1 MPEPAPTL
9 RPWGRLPGELAPVLR
24 AELESTARAVAGTV
38 AGSVPAFAEID
49 DPKFERDLNHAV
61 RVALERFVELIG
73 SREPALPPQVRDTF
87 VGLGA
92 AEAREDRSPE
102 ALLAALRLASRLL
115 LRTAFEALAAVRPV
129 APDELLDLSDAVT
142 AFIDELAAASTDGFA
157 LQVQELAGE
166 TDRRRR
172 LLAGLLLR
180 GGAPEPAV
188 RSAAAGIGWHR
199 LDALVPVLLP
209 LDRARDARFRHGGEA
224 VVVEREQDAVMLL
237 REAPRAG
244 RPQLAE
250 YLRGPGV
257 VVGPTL
263 PWQRVPEAVRL
274 AELTAQLVPPGS
286 GPVFAADHLVTLA
299 LHGES
304 SALSVLSQRRLGAFA
319 GLPEGTRDRLLETLH
334 SWLLHWGS
342 RADVAAELYVHPQ
355 TVSYRLK
362 RLRELLGDDVD
373 DATARFELLVAL
385 SGRLRRPA

>member
-1 MPEPAPTL
+1 MPELPPTL

-24 AELESTARAVAGTV
+24 AELETTARAVAGKVT
-38 AGSVPAFAEID
+38 GSVPAFAEID
-49 DPKFERDLNHAV
+49 DPKFARDLNHAV
-61 RVALERFVELIG
+61 RVALQRFVELIG
-73 SREPALPPQVRDTF
+73 SQEPALPPQVRDTF

-115 LRTAFEALAAVRPV
+115 LRTAFEVLAAVRPV

-142 AFIDELAAASTDGFA
+142 AFVDELAAASTDGFA

-172 LLAGLLLR
+172 LLAELLLR
-180 GGAPEPAV
+180 GGAAEPAV

-224 VVVEREQDAVMLL
+224 VVVERERDAVMLL

-244 RPQLAE
+244 RAQLAE
-250 YLRGPGV
+250 YLRGRGV

-263 PWQRVPEAVRL
+263 SWQRVPEAVRL
-274 AELTAQLVPPGS
+274 AELTAQLVPPGA
-286 GPVFAADHLVTLA
+286 GPVFAADHLVALA
-299 LHGES
+299 LHGEP

-319 GLPEGTRDRLLETLH
+319 GLPDGTRDRLLETLH

-385 SGRLRRPA
+385 SGRQRRPA